1 MKLFKNIMK
10 VVVAYAICL
19 LFAYIVVINV
29 RQIDENDKKLLQENT
44 IEEYYVWEK

>member
-10 VVVAYAICL
+10 VVVAYSICL

-29 RQIDENDKKLLQENT
+29 RQIDESNKKVLQENNV
-44 IEEYYVWEK
+44 EEYYVWEK